1 MISQMSSSIPSP
13 APSLPLRDGAESSAT
28 LASTLATR
36 LRSAITR
43 GEILP
48 GTKLHLE
55 ELRTA
60 FGVSLSPLR
69 EALARLAAERFVISE
84 DQRGYR
90 VAPVSEA
97 NLREVIR
104 LRCEFECLA
113 LRESIAHGTVEWE
126 GQVVAALYRL
136 NRTHRPLDKRESVEE
151 WEREHTTF
159 HATLLGACGMP
170 LLLHFCTTLHDLGD
184 RYRRLFLATH
194 ALDAIVIDEHKQIA
208 DAAIGRDADR
218 ACELL
223 TRHIER
229 TGEQILATSLPRD

>member
-1 MISQMSSSIPSP
+1 MSSLPP
-13 APSLPLRDGAESSAT
+13 LTPLRDSGDLTTT

-36 LRSAITR
+36 LRGAITR

-48 GTKLHLE
+48 GAKLHLE
-55 ELRTA
+55 ELRAA

-69 EALARLAAERFVISE
+69 EALARLAAERFVVSE

-104 LRCEFECLA
+104 LRCEFERLA
-113 LRESIAHGTVEWE
+113 LRESVGRGTVDWE

-136 NRTHRPLDKRESVEE
+136 NRTHRTPDRGESVED
-151 WEREHTTF
+151 WEREHRIF
-159 HATLLGACGMP
+159 HATLLGACEMP
-170 LLLHFCTTLHDLGD
+170 LLLHFCATLHDLGD
-184 RYRRLFLATH
+184 RYRRLFLAQH
-194 ALDAIVIDEHKQIA
+194 AIDAVVIDEHRQIA

-229 TGEQILATSLPRD
+229 TGEQVRASLPQDWKTP